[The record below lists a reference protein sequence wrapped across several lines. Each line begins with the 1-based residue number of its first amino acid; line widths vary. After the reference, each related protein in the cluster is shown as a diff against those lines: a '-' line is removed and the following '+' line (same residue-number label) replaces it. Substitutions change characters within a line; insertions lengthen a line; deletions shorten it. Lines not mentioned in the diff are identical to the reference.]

1 MARQLRVEYEG
12 AIYHVMSRGDRKEN
26 IFWDDRDRQVF
37 LRTLD
42 ETCEKTGWQVHAYC
56 LMGNHFHLVIETP
69 QPTLVK
75 GMKWFLGTYTQRF
88 NTRHQVTGHLF
99 AGRYKALLVD
109 EADDLYLRVVCD
121 YVHLNPFRAR
131 LLEEG
136 AALESYVWS
145 SYPHYLTVPEK
156 RPSWLRVDRYLG
168 EYGITYDGEMGRQQ
182 LAIYLEQRCAGEGE
196 HAEEALWKEIRR
208 GWKFGAEDFVER
220 IAEIMGKDDRKAQ
233 SGNHLSDAVRESDV
247 AKARNMIE
255 GHLEGLGT
263 TLAEMRKWRKTHPEK
278 TNLALKLRKN
288 TTLGVSWIA
297 KELNAGAS
305 STLWKQMRLA
315 KAKRQ

>member
-1 MARQLRVEYEG
+1 
-12 AIYHVMSRGDRKEN
+12 
-26 IFWDDRDRQVF
+26 
-37 LRTLD
+37 
-42 ETCEKTGWQVHAYC
+42 
-56 LMGNHFHLVIETP
+56 
-69 QPTLVK
+69 
-75 GMKWFLGTYTQRF
+75 
-88 NTRHQVTGHLF
+88 
-99 AGRYKALLVD
+99 
-109 EADDLYLRVVCD
+109 
-121 YVHLNPFRAR
+121 
-131 LLEEG
+131 
-136 AALESYVWS
+136 
-145 SYPHYLTVPEK
+145 
-156 RPSWLRVDRYLG
+156 
-168 EYGITYDGEMGRQQ
+168 MGRQQ

-233 SGNHLSDAVRESDV
+233 SGNHLSDAVRETEE